1 MSIDQELPEVAFYY
15 PNPIWLDG
23 NWIKNMIL
31 FFDGIGLLVPEY
43 MKDRI
48 DEFDPAIV
56 SGLRDYDLLHI
67 IEPEKALDKPAT
79 EKLATILTDVIVS
92 GTLDILAKDSSDF
105 QHLSRSRLG
114 YYGDEGL
121 ADMIFQELKTRGL
134 ASESDDKLT
143 VKLHPLVRSLILTLL
158 SQITRPYGDKLKIN
172 LNPVTDRDRLVGAL
186 SELLNIPLT
195 PSSGNVVSFDLN
207 FVSVD
212 LASIP
217 IDEVLSFRKENI
229 YDFKIYQR
237 ECKSFAFELSRMS
250 DEERNIKFEIRQE
263 HLNDL
268 ANDLRKKSRK
278 AWKKPA
284 SFALTL
290 AGAAW
295 TVVTGDI
302 IGAAIATSGGV
313 LGLDKNSKDV
323 GAYSY
328 LFKAHDKW
336 GEI

>member
-1 MSIDQELPEVAFYY
+1 MRTEHELPDIAFYY
-15 PNPIWLDG
+15 PNPIWRDG
-23 NWIKNMIL
+23 NWIKNLIL

-43 MKDRI
+43 MKDKI
-48 DEFDPAIV
+48 DEYDPAIV
-56 SGLRDYDLLHI
+56 SGLRGHGLLHI

-79 EKLATILTDVIVS
+79 EKLGIILTNLIVS
-92 GTLDILAKDSSDF
+92 GALDILAKDSSDF

-114 YYGDEGL
+114 YYSDEGL

-134 ASESDDKLT
+134 AGESGDKLT
-143 VKLHPLVRSLILTLL
+143 VKLHPLVRTLILTLL
-158 SQITRPYGDKLKIN
+158 SQITRQYGDKLKVN
-172 LNPVTDRDRLVGAL
+172 LNPVTDRDRLIGAL
-186 SELLNIPLT
+186 SELLNIPSS
-195 PSSGNVVSFDLN
+195 PSFGNVISFDLN

-229 YDFKIYQR
+229 NEFKNYQR
-237 ECKSFAFELSRMS
+237 ECKSFVFELSRMS
-250 DEERNIKFEIRQE
+250 EEERKIKFELRQE

-268 ANDLRKKSRK
+268 ANDLRKRSKK

-284 SFALTL
+284 SFALSL
-290 AGAAW
+290 AGATW

-302 IGAAIATSGGV
+302 IGAAIATSSGV
-313 LGLDKNSKDV
+313 LGLDKNSKEV

-328 LFKAHDKW
+328 LFKANNKW
-336 GEI
+336 S